1 MSATV
6 TAGRS
11 VGCAA
16 YNKAA
21 HNQPPNPPASQAGCA
36 AAQPAQPPPMGYMM
50 PDPLPPP
57 WYWATD
63 LYRRLRRRPRCD
75 GQEGMTL

>member
-1 MSATV
+1 MSAMV

-21 HNQPPNPPASQAGCA
+21 HNQPMDPPSSRAGCA
-36 AAQPAQPPPMGYMM
+36 AAQPAQPAQPIPTG
-50 PDPLPPP
+50 LRHE
-57 WYWATD
+57 
-63 LYRRLRRRPRCD
+63 RRNAGENRKHAMKMIPHSKPVRRV
-75 GQEGMTL
+75 L